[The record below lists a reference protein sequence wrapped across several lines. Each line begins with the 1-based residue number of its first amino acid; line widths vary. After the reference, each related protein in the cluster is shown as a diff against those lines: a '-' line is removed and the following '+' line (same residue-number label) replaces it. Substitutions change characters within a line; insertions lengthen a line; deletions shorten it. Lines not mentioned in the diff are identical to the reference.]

1 MLRLCAWDR
10 VFLATGLTGWD
21 GVDDMDMCV
30 KGIVEVGD
38 GLQRSDSGGF
48 VKWDGGKIPF

>member
-1 MLRLCAWDR
+1 LCAWDR